1 MSLASSSYTD
11 RCAVVMIPPAAKS
24 LEQLQQYSNI
34 PNSLPNIP
42 YTFIGEGAV
51 DQGGPRR
58 EFFRLLALGAADRY
72 FIGKDTM
79 KFMDTNVTAL

>member
-1 MSLASSSYTD
+1 M
-11 RCAVVMIPPAAKS
+11 
-24 LEQLQQYSNI
+24 
-34 PNSLPNIP
+34 
-42 YTFIGEGAV
+42 

-79 KFMDTNVTAL
+79 KFMDTNVTALQVHVITNFMMCTVLGFWRLKFQFHRFIINFRTMNSITWASTQ